1 MIRRGVNLL
10 RVLSATGRYGLATE
24 VQTKVK
30 SDSSAKSLTYYKD
43 GQLTT
48 RSAIVLKKKEDI
60 EGYVIKTIQ
69 NYFRTTYKAGI
80 KQLIQDSPQRAS

>member
-1 MIRRGVNLL
+1 MIQRGANLL
-10 RVLSATGRYGLATE
+10 RTLSTTARFGMATE

-30 SDSSAKSLTYYKD
+30 TDTSAKSLTYYKD

-69 NYFRTTYKAGI
+69 NYFRTTYKAGN
-80 KQLIQDSPQRAS
+80 